1 MSNKSGP
8 TLSVLFLAFNQA
20 AFVEEAAMSVLNQ
33 RCPEPIEILLSDD
46 ASDDATFKILQTL
59 VDRYRGPHD
68 VRLFRNQQNLGIG
81 AHFNSL
87 IKKSTGQLLISA
99 AGDDISVP
107 NRIHRVLQAWE
118 ETNRRVDLIAS
129 DLIDLGTDGQLGRVI
144 QVDDL
149 SKWRNAS
156 EWALRRPFV
165 AGAGQAF
172 TRRLC
177 NQFGEFLPNVV
188 CEDQV
193 NTLRAILGGG
203 AVTISEPLVQYRRG
217 GISSGSA
224 TSDAASFLA
233 KARVRH
239 QRDLAEIQQML
250 QDAALMGEAKNI
262 RNALE
267 VTINR
272 AELLG
277 QLLDPPE
284 QQTLGAVFNAAKK
297 LPLSWCLRQYIYL
310 RWPAI
315 GALANRNKV
324 MRSAARQAVR
334 DRMKK

>member
-1 MSNKSGP
+1 MSNKLGP
-8 TLSVLFLAFNQA
+8 TLSVLFLAFNQS

-33 RCPEPIEILLSDD
+33 QCPEPIEILLSDD
-46 ASDDATFKILQTL
+46 ASDDATFKILQML
-59 VDRYRGPHD
+59 VDRYRGPHE
-68 VRLFRNQQNLGIG
+68 VRLFRNQKNLGIG

-87 IKKSTGQLLISA
+87 IGKSTGQLLISA
-99 AGDDISVP
+99 AGDDISMP
-107 NRIHRVLQAWE
+107 NRIHRILQAWE

-129 DLIDLGTDGQLGRVI
+129 DLIDLGTDGQLGGVI

-156 EWALRRPFV
+156 EWAHRRPFV

-177 NQFGEFLPNVV
+177 KQFGEFLPNVV

-262 RNALE
+262 RNALKS
-267 VTINR
+267 R
-272 AELLG
+272 
-277 QLLDPPE
+277 
-284 QQTLGAVFNAAKK
+284 
-297 LPLSWCLRQYIYL
+297 S
-310 RWPAI
+310 I
-315 GALANRNKV
+315 GRNYWVNCWVHRNNK
-324 MRSAARQAVR
+324 RSARYLMPPRSYRSPGACANTSTCDGLQSGLWQIAIKPCAAPRGRQFGIE
-334 DRMKK
+334 